1 MIAKRKPRHPGA
13 LIKRQYLDPLNMTIA
28 ELASILSVSP
38 NTISE
43 IVNEQAE
50 INPDLALRLAKA
62 FQTTPEL
69 WLNLQKNY
77 DLWCA
82 DHESDTW
89 KNVVPIEL

>member
-1 MIAKRKPRHPGA
+1 MITKRKPRHPGA
-13 LIKRQYLDPLNMTIA
+13 LIKRQYLEPLNLTVA

-38 NTISE
+38 QTILE
-43 IVNEQAE
+43 IVNENAA
-50 INPDLALRLAKA
+50 INPDLALRLAQA

-82 DHESDTW
+82 AHESDAW
-89 KNVVPIEL
+89 KNVVPVQL